1 MDRKTFTIVLG
12 LALIVAF
19 FLPLT
24 LGVSAFDLVKGRGG
38 NWQKYLWLIPPI
50 CGALLLMGELNNN
63 YVVSR
68 SFLTWMPLLTIIYF
82 LILAPLIDK
91 VEIGTIL
98 KSIGKGYGIGLWINI
113 VASLV
118 LAFYNPPPR

>member
-24 LGVSAFDLVKGRGG
+24 MGASAFDLVKSKYG

-68 SFLTWMPLLTIIYF
+68 SFLTWMPLLTVIYF

-91 VEIGTIL
+91 VDIGAIF
-98 KSIGKGYGIGLWINI
+98 KNIGKGYGVGLWINI

-118 LAFYNPPPR
+118 LAFYNPPSK